1 MEYFIK
7 RVATIL
13 ICVALVFVVLE
24 SQVFATGVTE
34 AEETAVFTKSAEPLD
49 TSEEEAGTPG
59 SGKVTKG
66 FSRSWIL
73 VVVIGAAIVASIN
86 TRSEKSP

>member
-24 SQVFATGVTE
+24 SQAFATQMAEVEDTVAVTQSVEALETVTE
-34 AEETAVFTKSAEPLD
+34 EGT
-49 TSEEEAGTPG
+49 TPG
-59 SGKVTKG
+59 SEKVTKG

-73 VVVIGAAIVASIN
+73 VVVIGAATVASIY
-86 TRSEKSP
+86 TKKEKSP